1 MEKKIFSVFFLLV
14 PIISIT
20 LLTVFKMISRS
31 NDVWSAFESSLPII
45 IFYYLIVSVFW
56 VINLDKMKETTS
68 VKSNFTT
75 DK

>member
-1 MEKKIFSVFFLLV
+1 MEKKIFSVFFLSV

-20 LLTVFKMISRS
+20 LLTVFKMISRG

-45 IFYYLIVSVFW
+45 VFYYLIVSVFW